1 MFIGICFAYTST
13 MRGEEP
19 PIPDLLQFEWDEGNS
34 AKSWAR
40 HGVRPSECEEV
51 FGQQPLLLAEDLSH
65 SQSEPR
71 FLALG
76 KTFAG
81 RRLLVVFTVRLRRLR
96 VISARDMSRK
106 ERSAYEAARD
116 DVGPSQ

>member
-1 MFIGICFAYTST
+1 MRAGICFAYTST
-13 MRGEEP
+13 VRGDEP
-19 PIPDLLQFEWDEGNS
+19 PTPDVLQFDWDDGNS
-34 AKSWAR
+34 EKSWAR
-40 HGVRPSECEEV
+40 HSVRPSECEEL
-51 FGQQPLLLAEDLSH
+51 FGEQPLLLAEDLSH
-65 SQSEPR
+65 SQREPR

-76 KTFAG
+76 KTRAG

-116 DVGPSQ
+116 QDGPGR

>member
-51 FGQQPLLLAEDLSH
+51 FWQQPLAEDLSP

>member
-1 MFIGICFAYTST
+1 MHVGICFAYTST
-13 MRGEEP
+13 VRGDEP
-19 PIPDLLQFEWDEGNS
+19 PIPDVLQFEWDDGNS
-34 AKSWAR
+34 EKSWAR
-40 HGVRPSECEEV
+40 HSVRPSECEEL
-51 FGQQPLLLAEDLSH
+51 FAEKPLLLAEDLSH
-65 SQSEPR
+65 SQREPR

-76 KTFAG
+76 KTRAG

-116 DVGPSQ
+116 KIGHGR

>member
-1 MFIGICFAYTST
+1 

-19 PIPDLLQFEWDEGNS
+19 PIPDVFQFEWDDGNS
-34 AKSWAR
+34 EKSWAR
-40 HGVRPSECEEV
+40 HGVRPSEREEL
-51 FGQQPLLLAEDLSH
+51 FGEQPLLLAEDLSP
-65 SQSEPR
+65 SQNEPR

-76 KTFAG
+76 KTRAG

-106 ERSAYEAARD
+106 ERSAYETARD
-116 DVGPSQ
+116 NLGPSR